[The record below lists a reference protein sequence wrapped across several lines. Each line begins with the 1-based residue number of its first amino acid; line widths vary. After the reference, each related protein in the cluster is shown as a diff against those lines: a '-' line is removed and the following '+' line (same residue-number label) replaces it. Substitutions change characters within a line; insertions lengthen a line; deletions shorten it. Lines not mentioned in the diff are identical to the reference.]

1 MAYCNQCGKLL
12 GGPYCSGCG
21 APAGREVSSPNPPPT
36 AGWSRPSVT
45 VESLRSPGERKAL
58 WVGLGSLAATSLLL
72 DFSTAGIALVATGA
86 LVIYVLFQQ
95 GALKGGGVAVSPRNF
110 QEVDALAQEAATRLN
125 IVKPNLFIQQSEELN
140 AYALGFV
147 GASSFVV
154 LHSAIVYASEASPKE
169 LQFIIGHEFTHV
181 KCSHV
186 LWQTIAAKNPVIGR
200 IPVLNVVL
208 SFFFSWWSRQAEF
221 TADRGG
227 LIACGDL
234 AASQRALARL
244 AIGRELFNRL
254 NVEEFIKQAQ
264 DGDVTT
270 SANELFSS
278 HPLLAKRILA
288 LADFAQSPLVM
299 GLNRPAT
306 SAVA

>member
-1 MAYCNQCGKLL
+1 MANCSKCGKLL
-12 GGPYCSGCG
+12 EGQYCSGCG
-21 APAGREVSSPNPPPT
+21 APAEQEASPPVVSPS
-36 AGWSRPSVT
+36 AGWHRPAVT
-45 VESLRSPGERKAL
+45 VESLRSPGEHMAL
-58 WVGLGSLAATSLLL
+58 WVGLGSLAAVSLLL
-72 DFSTAGIALVATGA
+72 DFSTAGIALIATGA
-86 LVIYVLFQQ
+86 LAIYVVFQQ
-95 GALKGGGVAVSPRNF
+95 GALKGAGVAVTPRNF

-140 AYALGFV
+140 AYAMGFV
-147 GASSFVV
+147 GSSSFVV

-186 LWQTIAAKNPVIGR
+186 LWQTIAAKNPLIGS
-200 IPVLNVVL
+200 IPVLNFVMPL
-208 SFFFSWWSRQAEF
+208 FFSWWSRQAEF

-244 AIGRELFNRL
+244 AIGRELFERL

-288 LADFAQSPLVM
+288 LADFAQSPLVVE
-299 GLNRPAT
+299 LNRPAA
-306 SAVA
+306 SAAA

>member
-1 MAYCNQCGKLL
+1 M
-12 GGPYCSGCG
+12 
-21 APAGREVSSPNPPPT
+21 
-36 AGWSRPSVT
+36 
-45 VESLRSPGERKAL
+45 
-58 WVGLGSLAATSLLL
+58 GLGSLAAVSLFL

-125 IVKPNLFIQQSEELN
+125 IAKPSLFIQQSEELN
-140 AYALGFV
+140 AYAMGFV
-147 GASSFVV
+147 GTSFVV
-154 LHSAIVYASEASPKE
+154 LHSAIVYASEGSPKE

-200 IPVLNVVL
+200 IPILNFVLP
-208 SFFFSWWSRQAEF
+208 FFFSWWSRQAEF

-244 AIGRELFNRL
+244 AIGRELFARL

-288 LADFAQSPLVM
+288 LADFAQSPLVV
-299 GLNRPAT
+299 GLNKPAV
-306 SAVA
+306 SAA

>member
-1 MAYCNQCGKLL
+1 VANCSKCGKLL
-12 GGPYCSGCG
+12 DGHYCSGCG
-21 APAGREVSSPNPPPT
+21 AAAEQEASPAVVSPS
-36 AGWSRPSVT
+36 AGWHRSSVT
-45 VESLRSPGERKAL
+45 VQSLRSPGELTAL
-58 WVGLGSLAATSLLL
+58 WVGLGSLAAVSLLL
-72 DFSTAGIALVATGA
+72 DFSTAGIALVATGV
-86 LVIYVLFQQ
+86 LVIYVIFQQ
-95 GALKGGGVAVSPRNF
+95 GALKGGGVAVTPRNF

-125 IVKPNLFIQQSEELN
+125 ITKPNLFIQQSEELN

-154 LHSAIVYASEASPKE
+154 LHSAIVYASEGSPKE

-186 LWQTIAAKNPVIGR
+186 LWQTIAAKNPVIGSA
-200 IPVLNVVL
+200 PVLNFVMPL
-208 SFFFSWWSRQAEF
+208 FFSWWSRQAEF

-244 AIGRELFNRL
+244 AIGRELFERL

-264 DGDVTT
+264 DGDITT

-288 LADFAQSPLVM
+288 LADFAQSPLVV
-299 GLNRPAT
+299 GLNRPAAT
-306 SAVA
+306 AAA

>member
-1 MAYCNQCGKLL
+1 MSPQ
-12 GGPYCSGCG
+12 PVG
-21 APAGREVSSPNPPPT
+21 APESALIPSHAWGRSSIS
-36 AGWSRPSVT
+36 A
-45 VESLRSPGERKAL
+45 ESLRCPGERRAL
-58 WVGLGSLAATSLLL
+58 WVGLGSLALTSLLL
-72 DFSTAGIALVATGA
+72 DFSTWGIALLATGA

-95 GALKGGGVAVSPRNF
+95 GALKGGGVAVTPHNF
-110 QEVDALAQEAATRLN
+110 QDVNALAEEAATRLN
-125 IVKPNLFIQQSEELN
+125 ITKPNLFIQQSEELN

-147 GASSFVV
+147 GASCVV
-154 LHSAIVYASEASPKE
+154 VHSAIVYASEKSPKE

-186 LWQTIAAKNPVIGR
+186 LWQTIAAKNPVLGR
-200 IPVLNVVL
+200 IPVLNFVL
-208 SFFFSWWSRQAEF
+208 PFFFSWWSRQAEF

-227 LIACGDL
+227 LIACRDL
-234 AASQRALARL
+234 EASQKALARL
-244 AIGRELFNRL
+244 AIGRELFDRL

-288 LADFAQSPLVM
+288 LADFSQSPLVRELTPPL
-299 GLNRPAT
+299 G
-306 SAVA
+306 SAA